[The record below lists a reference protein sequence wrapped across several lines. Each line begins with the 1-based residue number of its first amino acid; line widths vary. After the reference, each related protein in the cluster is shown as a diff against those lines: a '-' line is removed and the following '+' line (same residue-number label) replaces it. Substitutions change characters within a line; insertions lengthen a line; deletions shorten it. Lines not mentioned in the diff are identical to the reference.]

1 MNKTNKLITDEVRNL
16 LDHTIKDAPKAIKDL
31 ADKLNV
37 PDTMTIRTLLAYNII
52 IMALGKDPKMVAE
65 LLDRLEGKVPS
76 DTSINI
82 NMMDSLID
90 ITAEV
95 INKYVSDEATKE
107 AIAKTLSN
115 IDFGNLKHG

>member
-115 IDFGNLKHG
+115 IDLGNLKHG